1 MKTIIYI
8 LLNFFLIYFKKVQWM
23 DHLRQLKYKTKRLEN
38 SILELGNNFNPINI
52 SINDMDKYEKK
63 N

>member
-1 MKTIIYI
+1 
-8 LLNFFLIYFKKVQWM
+8 M

-38 SILELGNNFNPINI
+38 SILELGNNFNAINI